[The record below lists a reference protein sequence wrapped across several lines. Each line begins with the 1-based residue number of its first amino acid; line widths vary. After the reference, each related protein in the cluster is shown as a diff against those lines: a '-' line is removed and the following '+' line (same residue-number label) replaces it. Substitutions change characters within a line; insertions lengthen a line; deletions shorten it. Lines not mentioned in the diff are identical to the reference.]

1 MELTHEENDQVL
13 RRREKLQTLRAM
25 GIDPYREER
34 YERSHLAAEI
44 LQNYDALEGKTVRI
58 AGRIVA
64 MRLMGKAS
72 FLHLQDAS
80 EKVQIYLRADDLGE
94 QRYGLLKLLDIGD
107 FVGVQGEVFRTR
119 TGETTVHVREFTIL
133 SKALRPIPFGKE
145 KGEQHWYGL
154 QDVEQRYRRRYL
166 DLLVN
171 RESRQILLDRC
182 RIVQATRRFLDNE
195 GFLEVETPVLQP
207 LAGGAAARPFLTY
220 HNALDADFH
229 LRISLELYL
238 KRLIVGNIEKVY
250 EIGRVFRNEGMDRRH
265 NPEYTLLE
273 LYQAYANLEDIMHL
287 VERLFYHVCLE
298 VRGEPF
304 IEYNGQKVSVA
315 PPWRRARSLDLI
327 EHYAGVR
334 PEEFST
340 LQSAKAAMER
350 KGLPTEEEYTIGGI
364 IEKLLERFVQPNLT
378 EPTFVTD
385 YPIETSPLAKK
396 HPHDPRFTRRFE
408 GYVACQEIAN
418 AFSELNDPDDQ
429 RERFEAQMRLRA
441 EGDEEAHPYD
451 EDFITALEYGMPPTG
466 GLGIGMDRMAMVI
479 LGAESIQDV
488 IFFPQ
493 MRPTGHKQVAD

>member
-1 MELTHEENDQVL
+1 MELTHEENDQVI

-34 YERSHLAAEI
+34 YERTHLAAQI

-64 MRLMGKAS
+64 MRQMGKAS
-72 FLHLQDAS
+72 FMHLQDGS
-80 EKVQIYLRADDLGE
+80 EKIQIYLRADDLGE
-94 QRYGLLKLLDIGD
+94 ERYGLLKLLDLGD
-107 FVGVQGEVFRTR
+107 FLGVQGEVFRTR
-119 TGETTVHVREFTIL
+119 TGEITVHVRAFTIL

-145 KGEQHWYGL
+145 KGEHHWYGL
-154 QDVEQRYRRRYL
+154 QDIELRYRRRYL

-171 RESRQILLDRC
+171 RESRQILIDRC
-182 RIVQATRRFLDNE
+182 RVVQATRRFLDNE

-207 LAGGAAARPFLTY
+207 LAGGAAARPFITH
-220 HNALDADFH
+220 HNALDVDFH

-238 KRLIVGNIEKVY
+238 KRLIVGNVEKVY

-273 LYQAYANLEDIMHL
+273 LYQAYANLEDMMDL
-287 VERLFYHVCLE
+287 VERLFYHVCVE

-304 IEYNGQKVSVA
+304 IEYNEQKVDVT
-315 PPWRRARSLDLI
+315 PPWRRARLLDLI
-327 EHYAGVR
+327 EHYAGVS
-334 PEEFST
+334 PEAFAT
-340 LQSAKAAMER
+340 LESARAAMER
-350 KGLPTEEEYTIGGI
+350 KGLPSEQEYTVGGV
-364 IEKLLERFVQPNLT
+364 IEKLLERFVQPNLIA
-378 EPTFVTD
+378 PTFVTD

-396 HPHDPRFTRRFE
+396 HPQDPRFTRRFE

-429 RERFEAQMRLRA
+429 RERFEAQVRLRA

-451 EDFITALEYGMPPTG
+451 EDFVIALEYGMPPTG
-466 GLGIGMDRMAMVI
+466 GLGIGMDRLAMVI

-493 MRPTGHKQVAD
+493 MRPKGHVPPSG

>member
-1 MELTHEENDQVL
+1 MELTHDENDQVL
-13 RRREKLQTLRAM
+13 RRREKLQFLREK

-34 YERSHLAAEI
+34 YERTHLAAQI
-44 LQNYDALEGKTVRI
+44 LGNYDALEGQTVRI

-64 MRLMGKAS
+64 MRMMGKAA
-72 FLHLQDAS
+72 FMHLQDAS
-80 EKVQIYLRADDLGE
+80 DKIQIYLRADDLGE
-94 QRYGLLKLLDIGD
+94 ERYGLLKLLDLGD
-107 FVGVQGEVFRTR
+107 FLGVQGEVFRTR
-119 TGETTVHVREFTIL
+119 TGEISLHVRDLTIL

-154 QDVEQRYRRRYL
+154 QDVEVRYRRRYL

-182 RIVQATRRFLDNE
+182 RIVQATRRFLENE

-207 LAGGAAARPFLTY
+207 LAGGAAARPFITH
-220 HNALDADFH
+220 HNALDVDFH

-273 LYQAYANLEDIMHL
+273 LYQAYANLEDIMDL
-287 VERLFYHVCLE
+287 VERLFYQVCVE
-298 VRGEPF
+298 VRGAPF
-304 IEYNGQKVSVA
+304 IEVNGQKVDMT
-315 PPWRRARSLDLI
+315 PPWRRARLLDLI
-327 EHYAGVR
+327 EHYAGVK
-334 PEEFST
+334 PEEFAT
-340 LQSAKAAMER
+340 LERAKAAMER
-350 KGLPTEEEYTIGGI
+350 KGLPTESEYTVGGI
-364 IEKLLERFVQPNLT
+364 IEKLLERFVQPNLI

-396 HPHDPRFTRRFE
+396 HPQDPRFTRRFE
-408 GYVACQEIAN
+408 GYVACQEVAN

-429 RERFEAQMRLRA
+429 RERFEAQMRMRA
-441 EGDEEAHPYD
+441 AGDEEAHPYD
-451 EDFITALEYGMPPTG
+451 EDFVTALEYGMPPTG

-493 MRPTGHKQVAD
+493 MRPKT

>member
-1 MELTHEENDQVL
+1 MELMHEENDQVI
-13 RRREKLQTLRAM
+13 RRREKLQTLRAT

-34 YERSHLAAEI
+34 YERTHLAAQI

-58 AGRIVA
+58 AGRIAA

-72 FLHLQDAS
+72 FMHLQDGS
-80 EKVQIYLRADDLGE
+80 EKIQIYLRADDLGE
-94 QRYGLLKLLDIGD
+94 ERYGLLKLLDLGD
-107 FVGVQGEVFRTR
+107 FLGVQGEVFRTR
-119 TGETTVHVREFTIL
+119 TGEITVHVRAFTIL

-145 KGEQHWYGL
+145 KGEHHWYGL
-154 QDVEQRYRRRYL
+154 QDIELRYRRRYL

-182 RIVQATRRFLDNE
+182 RVVQATRRFLDNE

-207 LAGGAAARPFLTY
+207 LAGGAAARPFITH
-220 HNALDADFH
+220 HNALDVDFH

-238 KRLIVGNIEKVY
+238 KRLIVGNVEKVY

-273 LYQAYANLEDIMHL
+273 LYQAYANLEDMMHL
-287 VERLFYHVCLE
+287 VERLFYHVCVE

-304 IEYNGQKVSVA
+304 IEYNGQKVDVT
-315 PPWRRARSLDLI
+315 PPWRRARLLDLI

-334 PEEFST
+334 PEAFAT
-340 LQSAKAAMER
+340 LESAREAMER
-350 KGLPTEEEYTIGGI
+350 KGLPSEQEYTVGGV
-364 IEKLLERFVQPNLT
+364 IEKLLERFVQPNLIA
-378 EPTFVTD
+378 PTFVTD

-396 HPHDPRFTRRFE
+396 HPQDPRFTRRFE

-418 AFSELNDPDDQ
+418 AFSELNDPDEQ
-429 RERFEAQMRLRA
+429 RERFEAQVRLRA
-441 EGDEEAHPYD
+441 KGDEEAHPYD
-451 EDFITALEYGMPPTG
+451 EDFVIALEYGMPPTG
-466 GLGIGMDRMAMVI
+466 GLGIGMDRLAMVI

-493 MRPTGHKQVAD
+493 MRPKGHKQPAD

>member
-13 RRREKLQTLRAM
+13 RRREKLQTLREM

-34 YERSHLAAEI
+34 YERTHLAADI
-44 LQNYDALEGKTVRI
+44 LNGYDELEGKTVRI

-72 FLHLQDAS
+72 FMHLQDGS
-80 EKVQIYLRADDLGE
+80 DKIQIYLRADDLGE
-94 QRYGLLKLLDIGD
+94 QRYGLLKLLDLGD
-107 FVGVQGEVFRTR
+107 FLGVQGEVFRTK
-119 TGETTVHVREFTIL
+119 TGEITVHVREFTIL

-154 QDVEQRYRRRYL
+154 QDVELRYRRRYL

-207 LAGGAAARPFLTY
+207 LAGGAAARPFLTH
-220 HNALDADFH
+220 HNALDVDFH

-273 LYQAYANLEDIMHL
+273 LYQAYANLEDIMDL

-304 IEYNGQKVSVA
+304 IEYNGQKVDMT
-315 PPWRRARSLDLI
+315 PPWKRGRLLDLI
-327 EHYAGVR
+327 EYYAGVK
-334 PEEFST
+334 PEEFAT
-340 LQSAKAAMER
+340 LESAKAAMER
-350 KGLPTEEEYTIGGI
+350 KGLPTENEHTVGGI
-364 IEKLLERFVQPNLT
+364 IEKLLERFVQPNLV

-396 HPHDPRFTRRFE
+396 HPQDPRFTRRFE
-408 GYVACQEIAN
+408 GYVACQEVAN

-429 RERFEAQMRLRA
+429 RERFEAQMRMRA
-441 EGDEEAHPYD
+441 AGDEEAHPYD
-451 EDFITALEYGMPPTG
+451 EDFVTALEYGMPPTG

-479 LGAESIQDV
+479 LGADSIQDV

-493 MRPTGHKQVAD
+493 MRPKP

>member
-1 MELTHEENDQVL
+1 MELIHDENDQVL
-13 RRREKLQTLRAM
+13 RRREKLQTLR
-25 GIDPYREER
+25 GLGTDPYTLER
-34 YERSHLAAEI
+34 YERTHLAGQI
-44 LQNYDALEGKTVRI
+44 LSNFDTLEGKAVRI

-72 FLHLQDAS
+72 FMHLEDGSDKIQ
-80 EKVQIYLRADDLGE
+80 VYFRADELGE
-94 QRYGLLKLLDIGD
+94 HCYQLLKLLDLGD
-107 FVGVQGEVFRTR
+107 FLGVEGEVFRTR
-119 TGETTVHVREFTIL
+119 TGEITVHARQFTIL

-154 QDVEQRYRRRYL
+154 QDIEQRYRKRYL

-171 RESRQILLDRC
+171 RESRQILIDRC
-182 RIVQATRRFLDNE
+182 RIVRATRRFLDEE

-207 LAGGAAARPFLTY
+207 LAGGAAARPFLTH
-220 HNALDADFH
+220 HNALDVDFH

-273 LYQAYANLEDIMHL
+273 LYQAYANLEDIMEL

-304 IEYNGQKVSVA
+304 IEYEGRKVEMT
-315 PPWRRARSLDLI
+315 PPWRRARLLDLI
-327 EHYAGVR
+327 QYYAGIKS
-334 PEEFST
+334 EEFAT
-340 LQSAKAAMER
+340 LESARAAMER
-350 KGLPTEEEYTIGGI
+350 KGLPWEDEHTVGGI
-364 IEKLLERFVQPNLT
+364 IEKMLERFVQPHLV

-396 HPHDPRFTRRFE
+396 HPDDPRFTRRFE
-408 GYVACQEIAN
+408 GYVACQEVAN

-429 RERFEAQMRLRA
+429 RGRFEAQMRMREA
-441 EGDEEAHPYD
+441 GDEEAHPYD
-451 EDFITALEYGMPPTG
+451 EDFVVALEYGMPPTG

-493 MRPTGHKQVAD
+493 MRPKKPGA

>member
-1 MELTHEENDQVL
+1 MEPTYEENDQVL

-72 FLHLQDAS
+72 FMHLQDAS
-80 EKVQIYLRADDLGE
+80 EKVQVYFRADDLGAE
-94 QRYGLLKLLDIGD
+94 RYGLLKLLDLGD
-107 FVGVQGEVFRTR
+107 FLGVQGEVFRTR
-119 TGETTVHVREFTIL
+119 TGEITVHVREFTVL
-133 SKALRPIPFGKE
+133 SKTLRPIPFGKE

-207 LAGGAAARPFLTY
+207 LAGGAAARPFLTH
-220 HNALDADFH
+220 HNALDVDFH

-315 PPWRRARSLDLI
+315 PPWRRARLLDLI

-334 PEEFST
+334 PEEFAT

-350 KGLPTEEEYTIGGI
+350 KGLPTEEEYTVGGI
-364 IEKLLERFVQPNLT
+364 IEKLLERFVQPNLI

-396 HPHDPRFTRRFE
+396 HPQDPRFTRRFE

-493 MRPTGHKQVAD
+493 MRPKGQTPRAG

>member
-1 MELTHEENDQVL
+1 MEPTYEENDQVL

-72 FLHLQDAS
+72 FMHLQDAS
-80 EKVQIYLRADDLGE
+80 EKVQVYVRADDLGE
-94 QRYGLLKLLDIGD
+94 ERYGLLKLLDLGD
-107 FVGVQGEVFRTR
+107 FLGVQGEVFRTR
-119 TGETTVHVREFTIL
+119 TGEITVHVREFTVL

-207 LAGGAAARPFLTY
+207 LAGGAAARPFLTH
-220 HNALDADFH
+220 HNALDVDFH

-298 VRGEPF
+298 VRSEPF

-315 PPWRRARSLDLI
+315 PPWRRARLLDLI

-334 PEEFST
+334 PEEFAT

-350 KGLPTEEEYTIGGI
+350 KGLPTEEEYTVGGI
-364 IEKLLERFVQPNLT
+364 IEKLLERFVQPNLI

-396 HPHDPRFTRRFE
+396 HPQDPRFTRRFE

-493 MRPTGHKQVAD
+493 MRPKGHKQAAD

>member
-1 MELTHEENDQVL
+1 MEPTYEENDQVL

-72 FLHLQDAS
+72 FVHLQDAS
-80 EKVQIYLRADDLGE
+80 EKVQVYFRADDLGAE
-94 QRYGLLKLLDIGD
+94 RYGLLKLLDLGD
-107 FVGVQGEVFRTR
+107 FLGVQGEVFRTR
-119 TGETTVHVREFTIL
+119 TGEITVHVREFTVL
-133 SKALRPIPFGKE
+133 SKTLRPIPFGKE

-207 LAGGAAARPFLTY
+207 LAGGAAARPFLTH
-220 HNALDADFH
+220 HNALDVDFH

-315 PPWRRARSLDLI
+315 PPWRRARLLDLI
-327 EHYAGVR
+327 EQYAGVR
-334 PEEFST
+334 PEEFAT
-340 LQSAKAAMER
+340 LQSARAAMER
-350 KGLPTEEEYTIGGI
+350 KGLPTEEEYTVGGI
-364 IEKLLERFVQPNLT
+364 IEKLLERFVQPNLI

-396 HPHDPRFTRRFE
+396 HPQDPRFTRRFE

-493 MRPTGHKQVAD
+493 MRPKGQTPRAG

>member
-1 MELTHEENDQVL
+1 MELTYEENDQVI

-25 GIDPYREER
+25 GVDPYREER
-34 YERSHLAAEI
+34 YERTHLAAQI

-72 FLHLQDAS
+72 FMHLQDGS
-80 EKVQIYLRADDLGE
+80 EKIQIYLRADDLGE
-94 QRYGLLKLLDIGD
+94 ERYGLLKLLDLGD
-107 FVGVQGEVFRTR
+107 FLGVQGEVFRTR
-119 TGETTVHVREFTIL
+119 TGEITVHVRAFTIL

-145 KGEQHWYGL
+145 KGEHHWYGL
-154 QDVEQRYRRRYL
+154 QDIELRYRRRYL

-182 RIVQATRRFLDNE
+182 RVVQATRRFLDNE

-207 LAGGAAARPFLTY
+207 LAGGAAARPFITH
-220 HNALDADFH
+220 HNALDVDFH

-238 KRLIVGNIEKVY
+238 KRLIVGNVEKVY

-273 LYQAYANLEDIMHL
+273 LYQAYANLEDMMDL
-287 VERLFYHVCLE
+287 VERLFYHVCVE

-304 IEYNGQKVSVA
+304 IEYSGQKVDVT
-315 PPWRRARSLDLI
+315 PPWRRARLLDLI
-327 EHYAGVR
+327 EHYAGVS
-334 PEEFST
+334 PEAFAT
-340 LQSAKAAMER
+340 LESARAAMER
-350 KGLPTEEEYTIGGI
+350 KGLPSEQEYTVGGV
-364 IEKLLERFVQPNLT
+364 IEKLLERFVQPNLIA
-378 EPTFVTD
+378 PTFVTD

-396 HPHDPRFTRRFE
+396 HPQDPRFTRRFE

-429 RERFEAQMRLRA
+429 RERFEAQVRLRA
-441 EGDEEAHPYD
+441 KGDEEAHPYD
-451 EDFITALEYGMPPTG
+451 EDFVIALEYGMPPTG
-466 GLGIGMDRMAMVI
+466 GLGIGMDRLAMVI

-493 MRPTGHKQVAD
+493 MRPKGHKQQAD

>member
-1 MELTHEENDQVL
+1 MEPTYEENDQVL

-72 FLHLQDAS
+72 FMHLQDAS
-80 EKVQIYLRADDLGE
+80 EKVQVYFRADDLGAE
-94 QRYGLLKLLDIGD
+94 RYGLLKLLDLGD
-107 FVGVQGEVFRTR
+107 FLGVQGEVFRTR
-119 TGETTVHVREFTIL
+119 TGEITVHVREFTVL
-133 SKALRPIPFGKE
+133 SKTLRPIPFGKE

-207 LAGGAAARPFLTY
+207 LAGGAAARPFLTH
-220 HNALDADFH
+220 HNALDVDFH

-315 PPWRRARSLDLI
+315 PPWRRARLLDLI

-334 PEEFST
+334 PEEFAT

-350 KGLPTEEEYTIGGI
+350 KGLPTQEEYTVGGI
-364 IEKLLERFVQPNLT
+364 IEKLLERFVQPNLI

-396 HPHDPRFTRRFE
+396 HPQDPRFTRRFE

-493 MRPTGHKQVAD
+493 MRPKGQTPHAG

>member
-1 MELTHEENDQVL
+1 MEPTYEENDQVL

-72 FLHLQDAS
+72 FMHLQDAS
-80 EKVQIYLRADDLGE
+80 EKVQVYFRADDLGE
-94 QRYGLLKLLDIGD
+94 ERYGLLKLLDLGD
-107 FVGVQGEVFRTR
+107 FLGVQGEVFRTR
-119 TGETTVHVREFTIL
+119 TGEITVHVREFTVL

-207 LAGGAAARPFLTY
+207 LAGGAAARPFLTH
-220 HNALDADFH
+220 HNALDVDFH

-298 VRGEPF
+298 VRCEPF

-315 PPWRRARSLDLI
+315 PPWRRARLLDLI

-334 PEEFST
+334 PEEFAT

-350 KGLPTEEEYTIGGI
+350 KGLPTEEEYTVGGI
-364 IEKLLERFVQPNLT
+364 IEKLLERFVQPNLI

-396 HPHDPRFTRRFE
+396 HPQDPRFTRRFE

-493 MRPTGHKQVAD
+493 MRPKGHKQAAD